1 MALAQV
7 HVPSQHGFALYSCPE
22 HAKTNSL
29 STMKPLSESLFPS
42 SDGRPGRGQLEV
54 VIPAHTGQ
62 VTGLMKLG
70 GKILRKASRAPATQR
85 ANPKNWGPG
94 FTPATLVT
102 FLAES
107 DPVRRT
113 KVIIKNGVKSKKDGP
128 TAQKRKIGVVEGT
141 SPSQK
146 GKLMVFAVGEIRVM
160 ITDPKIN
167 LQRSFSCAGHNK

>member
-1 MALAQV
+1 MNT
-7 HVPSQHGFALYSCPE
+7 P
-22 HAKTNSL
+22 KINSL
-29 STMKPLSESLFPS
+29 NTKKMLLSSPFPS

-113 KVIIKNGVKSKKDGP
+113 KVKIKNGVRERISLL
-128 TAQKRKIGVVEGT
+128 R
-141 SPSQK
+141 
-146 GKLMVFAVGEIRVM
+146 
-160 ITDPKIN
+160 N
-167 LQRSFSCAGHNK
+167 